1 MANEIIYQG
10 RSSESTSSTIKADL
24 FNPDGTVNA
33 TAIALAEVGTT
44 YVFRGD
50 FPASQPAG
58 EYYVRVY
65 DSGAPTVILGQGPMG
80 WDGAKEITLLDVS
93 ISRKLLQNDTVT
105 DPSNN
110 GLVTVLD
117 DDNSTTF
124 MTATAY
130 NDAGTVT
137 PYDGTAGVNHRTDF
151 S

>member
-10 RSSESTSSTIKADL
+10 RSSESLSSTIKADL
-24 FNPDGTVNA
+24 FNPEGTVNA
-33 TAIALAEVGTT
+33 TAIALAEVDTT

-105 DPSNN
+105 NPSG

-117 DDNSTTF
+117 DDDTVF

>member
-1 MANEIIYQG
+1 MADEIIYQG
-10 RSSESTSSTIKADL
+10 RSSESLSSNIKADL

-105 DPSNN
+105 DPSN
-110 GLVTVLD
+110 GTVTVLD
-117 DDNSTTF
+117 DDNTTF

-130 NDAGTVT
+130 NDAGDLT

-151 S
+151 A